1 MITPPTT
8 SFCIRE
14 EEPTMSI
21 PNRLTLDAV
30 PTTPIGEIATLP
42 AEQLALL
49 QQEAAEALAK
59 AKRLK
64 DWLDSGIDLK
74 YRDHAAVLRRNAGK
88 DTGTVRIEDGDV
100 LIVADLPKRVKWEQ
114 ARLAGIVE
122 RIRASGDD
130 PAEYVTIEFAVS
142 ERAYGAWPNTIR
154 AAFEPARTVETGKA
168 SYRLEKIKGGL

>member
-1 MITPPTT
+1 MTPSPT
-8 SFCIRE
+8 SIRIIKE
-14 EEPTMSI
+14 KSTMSI

-49 QQEAAEALAK
+49 QQEAADALVK

-64 DWLDSGIDLK
+64 DWLDSSIDLK
-74 YRDHAAVLRRNAGK
+74 YRDHAAALRRSTGK
-88 DTGTVRIEDGDV
+88 DTGTVRIDDGDV
-100 LIVADLPKRVKWEQ
+100 VVIADLPKRVKWEQ

-154 AAFEPARTVETGKA
+154 AAFEPARTVETGKP
-168 SYRLEKIKGGL
+168 SYRFEQIKGGP

>member
-1 MITPPTT
+1 MTLPSN
-8 SFCIRE
+8 SFCIPE
-14 EEPTMSI
+14 ETPSMSI

-30 PTTPIGEIATLP
+30 PTMPIGELAALP

-49 QQEAAEALAK
+49 QQEAAQELAK

-74 YRDHAAVLRRNAGK
+74 YRDHTAALRRSSGK

-100 LIVADLPKRVKWEQ
+100 VVIADLPKRVKWEQ

-122 RIRASGDD
+122 RIRAGGDD
-130 PAEYVTIEFAVS
+130 PSEYVTIEFAVS

-154 AAFEPARTVETGKA
+154 AAFEPARTVETGKP
-168 SYRLEKIKGGL
+168 SYRFENIKGGL

>member
-1 MITPPTT
+1 
-8 SFCIRE
+8 
-14 EEPTMSI
+14 MSI

-30 PTTPIGEIATLP
+30 PTTPIGEIAALP
-42 AEQLALL
+42 AEQLAML
-49 QQEAAEALAK
+49 QQEAAEELAK

-74 YRDHAAVLRRNAGK
+74 YRDHAAALRRSSGK

-100 LIVADLPKRVKWEQ
+100 VVIADLPKRVKWEQ
-114 ARLAGIVE
+114 ARLAEIVE
-122 RIRASGDD
+122 RIRAGGDD

-154 AAFEPARTVETGKA
+154 AAFEPARTVETGKP
-168 SYRLEKIKGGL
+168 SYRFEKIKGGL